1 MTRLLAVVVLV
12 VLLASPAQSDGVDVD
27 GDSGDASTVL
37 KGVRDYGGSSN
48 SPGPISD
55 DPVTTSTKLD
65 QPPPN
70 YQWLLACSENRPGQ
84 PMTDCGSAQACPKET
99 ESLWVLWSRPANAP
113 DADWTPLTS
122 ECYQKEPPIPDQ
134 PPRPTVTPGMVEEAV
149 RRLGLPGLPL
159 QVQPADATLVNFD
172 TIFYTE
178 PQPFDHS
185 VTLVGFDVRV
195 VAEPVSYGW
204 WFGDGATLTTGI
216 PGAPYPAKDVIHRY
230 DDAHVTVEPS
240 VDVTYQVRYSVDG
253 GEFQQLETTLTA
265 EGPPTG
271 LRIREATPLL
281 AGTD

>member
-1 MTRLLAVVVLV
+1 M
-12 VLLASPAQSDGVDVD
+12 VDC
-27 GDSGDASTVL
+27 A
-37 KGVRDYGGSSN
+37 
-48 SPGPISD
+48 
-55 DPVTTSTKLD
+55 
-65 QPPPN
+65 
-70 YQWLLACSENRPGQ
+70 
-84 PMTDCGSAQACPKET
+84 SAQTCTAEA
-99 ESLWVLWSRPANAP
+99 ESRWVLWARDLP
-113 DADWTPLTS
+113 DGDWFQYAF

-204 WFGDGATLTTGI
+204 SFGDGATLTTGI

-265 EGPPTG
+265 QGPPTG